1 MTTTKWSRGTFTQ
14 FINRHNAAWETTM
27 AVLAAGYVY
36 LAIHN
41 DDAPGSVPTKVL
53 LGCTLVFLAEFA
65 ARYWDAPSR
74 WQYFRQHW
82 LDLVS
87 CIPLVG
93 GLRAIRLLRLV
104 RLGVGLRAISAIER
118 LAQGKEGGRQS
129 LWFLGPTLLV
139 LWVGSAY
146 SIWAL
151 EHGVNPNI
159 RTFTDALYWA
169 IVTVTTVGYGDIAPV
184 TSAGRIVSGLLIIL
198 GIGLVGFVSS
208 RLTALWLEQEGSVVE
223 RELQA
228 IRADLAE
235 IRALLVSRGS
245 GELPALMQ
253 NAPPSIPAEVAT
265 TVQELSLSSVSSHE

>member
-1 MTTTKWSRGTFTQ
+1 MPTSKWSRGGFTR
-14 FINRHNAAWETTM
+14 FISRHGAVWETTM

-41 DDAPGSVPTKVL
+41 DDAPGSVPTALL

-74 WQYFRQHW
+74 LQYFRQHW

-118 LAQGKEGGRQS
+118 LARGKEGGRQS
-129 LWFLGPTLLV
+129 LWFLGPALLV
-139 LWVGSAY
+139 LWITAAY

-169 IVTVTTVGYGDIAPV
+169 VVTVTTVGYGDIAPV
-184 TSAGRIVSGLLIIL
+184 TSEGRIVSGLLIIV

-208 RLTALWLEQEGSVVE
+208 RLTAIWLEQDDSGVE

-235 IRALLVSRGS
+235 IRALLANRDSA
-245 GELPALMQ
+245 ELPELT
-253 NAPPSIPAEVAT
+253 PATYHVDSAC
-265 TVQELSLSSVSSHE
+265 